1 MFKIVLRMRMYL
13 SQNIHNLTL
22 RVNCGTNVV
31 GQYENFQID
40 VLQLH
45 STFSSYLF
53 YSSKIYM
60 DAARAGEASSTMA
73 PICFKLVKA
82 TL

>member
-1 MFKIVLRMRMYL
+1 MYL
-13 SQNIHNLTL
+13 SQNIHNLTF

-31 GQYENFQID
+31 GRYEKFQID

-53 YSSKIYM
+53 YSSKMYM
-60 DAARAGEASSTMA
+60 DAAKAGETSSQMA
-73 PICFKLVKA
+73 PICLNLVKA